1 MLTVLVDGV
10 EPVVDDR
17 FILKAIEQAAA
28 REPLF
33 GAAVMIG
40 VDNNYGEVYRLV
52 QCHGGRQTARVTAC
66 LQLLSFRQE
75 RSIGTPYHY
84 RFRR

>member
-10 EPVVDDR
+10 DPVVDDP

-28 REPLF
+28 RDPLF

-40 VDNNYGEVYRLV
+40 VGNNQGEVYRLV
-52 QCHGGRQTARVTAC
+52 QCHGGRQTARVTDC
-66 LQLLSFRQE
+66 LRLLNFRQE
-75 RSIGTPYHY
+75 RSIGTAYHY